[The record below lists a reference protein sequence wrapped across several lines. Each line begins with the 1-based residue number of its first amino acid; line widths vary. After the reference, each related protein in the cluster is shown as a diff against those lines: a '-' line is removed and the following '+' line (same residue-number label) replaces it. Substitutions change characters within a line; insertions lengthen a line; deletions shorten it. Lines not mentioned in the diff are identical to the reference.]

1 MTTSSPLTSRVGD
14 QMCPFK
20 QQGRQGGFFQACEN
34 YVGQLFP
41 KLSPTTVCKVALPS
55 LTLSASGC
63 PTVFWALQHTK
74 LNLVGGLP
82 TITPLLSESSTDY
95 YYGTVSKDKDTD
107 GLNSFNRLLKSHG
120 ANPPTFAIF
129 VFKNICPNNHTGH
142 AEHLLQLLPADF
154 VIQLKRKQIK
164 QEKEQSMHQHLR
176 GKHKI
181 Q

>member
-41 KLSPTTVCKVALPS
+41 KHSPTTVCKVALPS

-63 PTVFWALQHTK
+63 PTIFWALLHTK

-82 TITPLLSESSTDY
+82 TINTTTVRIKHQLLLLNCFR
-95 YYGTVSKDKDTD
+95 DKDTD

-154 VIQLKRKQIK
+154 VIQLKRKHRLSKKRNNPCTNI
-164 QEKEQSMHQHLR
+164 
-176 GKHKI
+176 
-181 Q
+181 